1 MTVRKINPLS
11 CGGGEHILEVS
22 HKDYVL
28 EHLYRN
34 KKILR
39 FVLFYVLFKVY
50 LEFFDFQ
57 KKLEE
62 NRKEWLR
69 QREQEKEEQVALR
82 EHEENIVR
90 SDDNTTVQDCR
101 LKELGV

>member
-1 MTVRKINPLS
+1 MHKINPLS
-11 CGGGEHILEVS
+11 CGGGEHSLEDS
-22 HKDYVL
+22 HKDYVF

-34 KKILR
+34 KIYLR
-39 FVLFYVLFKVY
+39 FLLFYMLFKVY
-50 LEFFDFQ
+50 LEFFYFQ

-90 SDDNTTVQDCR
+90 SDDNTTV
-101 LKELGV
+101 